1 MENNYKIL
9 TIFLWVLFF
18 SYNSTV
24 AQKSAQMEEFMSN
37 TIDVVLLSES
47 NLDLGE
53 FYPDTK
59 EQILNKRIEFQV
71 EGQVDKVFNW
81 DINNITESSVKLKM
95 KFFGSTD
102 GINWTEI
109 NKLGT
114 SFLNKFGLFY
124 IRIDIQQLEVP
135 AGAYEGNNDSMITVS
150 VSY

>member
-9 TIFLWVLFF
+9 TILLLVLLF
-18 SYNSTV
+18 SYNSAV

-47 NLDLGE
+47 QLDLGE

-59 EQILNKRIEFQV
+59 EQILNKRVEFQV
-71 EGQVDKVFNW
+71 EGQVETAFDW
-81 DINNITESSVKLKM
+81 DINNVTESSVKLNM
-95 KFFGSTD
+95 KYYGSAD

-114 SFLNKFGLFY
+114 SYLNKFGLFY
-124 IRIDIQQLEVP
+124 LRIDIQQLEVP
-135 AGAYEGNNDSMITVS
+135 AGASEGNNDSMITVS